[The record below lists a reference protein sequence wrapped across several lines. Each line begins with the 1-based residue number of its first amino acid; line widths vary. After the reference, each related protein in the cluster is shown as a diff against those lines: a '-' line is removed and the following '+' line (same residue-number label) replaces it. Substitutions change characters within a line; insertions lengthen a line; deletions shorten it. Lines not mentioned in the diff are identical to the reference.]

1 MIGKSLKIG
10 LTGGI
15 ASGKTTVSDYF
26 KRIGIPVID
35 ADVISHEVT
44 KPNGSAFKEI
54 ISSFGSN
61 ILDDNGL
68 IDRKKMRSI
77 IFDDASK
84 KKILEGII
92 HPKVREEMFNLVSQ
106 SNDHYLILSVPLLIE
121 TGMNKM
127 MDRILVVDCSVE
139 TQIERLIQRD
149 KINLDEAK
157 SILRNQTNRTTR
169 LRLADDLIVNEKN
182 VTLNE
187 LEKEVLELN
196 KHYSKL

>member
-1 MIGKSLKIG
+1 MGKSLKIG

-26 KRIGIPVID
+26 KVLGIPIID

-44 KPNGSAFKEI
+44 KPNGSAFEEI

-61 ILDDNGL
+61 ILDESGL
-68 IDRKKMRSI
+68 INRKKMRSI

-84 KKILEGII
+84 KEILEGII

-157 SILRNQTNRTTR
+157 SILRNQTNRSTR
-169 LRLADDLIVNEKN
+169 LKVADDLIVNEKN
-182 VTLNE
+182 VTLID
-187 LEKEVLELN
+187 LEKEVFEL
-196 KHYSKL
+196 HRIYSKL